1 MTAKDI
7 YESVCMIYSQGYE
20 DGGCGTGFFV
30 MLNANP
36 YLVTNKH
43 VLLGEEHKR
52 TKLTLFHNVQENN
65 QSIASVTTLQI
76 QENAIIAHDKYD
88 LALYPVE
95 KIINCTHL
103 NNREFNN
110 YIINSND
117 IETKYDEF
125 DYIEPVII
133 AGFPCQFRNKKT
145 NRHLLSHGIT
155 TTPLFVNLDEK
166 EEFLID
172 IPTYK
177 CHSGSPIF
185 VISSNSYKL
194 IGIVRGSLRG
204 DYSAYNINI
213 ENNYQIQAVNGISE
227 IGFSVAIKSSILTE
241 LSKSNMI

>member
-1 MTAKDI
+1 M
-7 YESVCMIYSQGYE
+7 
-20 DGGCGTGFFV
+20 
-30 MLNANP
+30 
-36 YLVTNKH
+36 
-43 VLLGEEHKR
+43 
-52 TKLTLFHNVQENN
+52 
-65 QSIASVTTLQI
+65 
-76 QENAIIAHDKYD
+76 
-88 LALYPVE
+88 
-95 KIINCTHL
+95 
-103 NNREFNN
+103 
-110 YIINSND
+110 
-117 IETKYDEF
+117 
-125 DYIEPVII
+125 
-133 AGFPCQFRNKKT
+133 
-145 NRHLLSHGIT
+145 SHGIT

-204 DYSAYNINI
+204 DYSVYNINI